1 MSLNLGKSNQAIERI
16 ILPNKI
22 TLIVVENQAAG
33 LIAGRF
39 FLKNAGLIQENIAQ
53 AGLSHLVAAVIT
65 KGTENFS
72 AIEIAEKVES
82 TGASLGAD
90 ASADYFLLSLKTVTH
105 DFPSILELMGEI
117 MRSPTFP
124 EAEVELEK
132 KLAIQSIRSQQEQ
145 PFNVAFHQLRQ
156 MMYPEH
162 LYGVSILGTESTVAN
177 LSRKDLQQY
186 HQTYFRPDNLV
197 ISISGRINI
206 TEATN
211 LIEKVFGDW
220 QIPADPLPIRKLSS
234 LEVNPHKQSMT
245 QETQQSIIMLGYL
258 ATSVKSKEYPIFKL
272 ISTYLGNGL
281 SSRLFVELREKRGFA
296 YDVSAFYPTRLD
308 IAPFISYIGTA
319 PENTEIAMAGLQTE
333 IERLAEVRLTEAELQ
348 GAKNKLL
355 GQYALGKQ
363 TNSEI
368 AQILG
373 WYESLGLG
381 IEFDYLFPAK
391 IAQINTEEIQKVANS
406 YLTKPYISVVGPNC

>member
-1 MSLNLGKSNQAIERI
+1 MSLNLGESNQGIERI
-16 ILPNKI
+16 VLPNGI
-22 TLIVVENQAAG
+22 TLIIVENQAAN
-33 LIAGRF
+33 LISGRF
-39 FLKNAGLIQENIAQ
+39 FLKNAGLIWENQSQ

-65 KGTENFS
+65 KGTENLS
-72 AIEIAEKVES
+72 AIEVAEKVES

-90 ASADYFLLSLKTVTH
+90 ASTDYFLLSLKTVTH
-105 DFPSILELMGEI
+105 DFPAMLKLMGEI

-132 KLAIQSIRSQQEQ
+132 KITIQSIRSQQEQ
-145 PFNVAFHQLRQ
+145 PFNVAFNQLRQ

-162 LYGVSILGTESTVAN
+162 LYGVSILGTEETVTD
-177 LSRKDLQQY
+177 LSRQDLQKY

-197 ISISGRINI
+197 ISISGRITK
-206 TEATN
+206 TEVIS
-211 LIEKVFGDW
+211 LIEAVFGDW
-220 QIPADPLPIRKLSS
+220 QIPPQPLPPRNLSS
-234 LEVNPHKQSMT
+234 LHLNPSQQSIT
-245 QETQQSIIMLGYL
+245 QDTQQSIIMLGYL
-258 ATSVKSKEYPIFKL
+258 ATSVDSEEYPVLKL

-281 SSRLFVELREKRGFA
+281 SSRLFVELREKRGLA

-308 IAPFISYIGTA
+308 IAPFVSYIGTA
-319 PENTEIAMAGLQTE
+319 PENTEIAMVGLQTE
-333 IERLAEVRLTEAELQ
+333 IERLADVELTKDELK

-381 IEFDYLFPAK
+381 IGFDRLFQEHV
-391 IAQINTEEIQKVANS
+391 AQVTSEQIHKVVNS
-406 YLTKPYISVVGPNC
+406 YLTKPYISKVGPNC